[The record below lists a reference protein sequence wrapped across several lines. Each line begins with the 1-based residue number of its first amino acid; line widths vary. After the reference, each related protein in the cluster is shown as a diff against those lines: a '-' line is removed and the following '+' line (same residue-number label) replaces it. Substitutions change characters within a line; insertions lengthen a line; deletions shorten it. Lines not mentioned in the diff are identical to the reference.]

1 MEKEAYS
8 KSKDGLKEAAAK
20 PQVLWAAIAVLLI
33 AVVAMGVVMLQ
44 EEPQPEPQEDQ
55 VAALVN
61 GDPIMKD
68 ELFDLMYAQEGSEI
82 LEDLI
87 IRQLIIQEAGR
98 LGITVDESEIDEEI
112 DKVIEEGFMGS
123 EEDFLMLLEQF
134 GVAVESFREDA
145 RLNMLARKIAME
157 QADFTEEDGRE
168 FFEEYRYLFEQE
180 EEVEARHILVESET
194 EAEEVAGLLDEG
206 ENFENLASEYSTDQS
221 NKDDGGYLGFFGR
234 GDMVGPFEEMAFSM
248 DIGDISEPV
257 ETEFGYHIIEVLDR
271 TEREEV
277 TFEEV
282 SEQVMD
288 TLADEQVSIILNE
301 LVPELRDQAEIEYLL

>member
-8 KSKDGLKEAAAK
+8 KSKEGLKGAAAR

-44 EEPQPEPQEDQ
+44 QEPQEDQ

-68 ELFDLMYAQEGSEI
+68 ELFDLMYAQGGSEI

-98 LGITVDESEIDEEI
+98 LGITVAESELDEEI
-112 DKVIEEGFMGS
+112 DKVIEENFLGS
-123 EEDFLMLLEQF
+123 EEDFLKLLEQY

-145 RLNMLARKIAME
+145 RLNLLARKIAME
-157 QADFTEEDGRE
+157 QTDFTEEDGRE
-168 FFEEYRYLFEQE
+168 FFEEHRYLFEQE
-180 EEVEARHILVESET
+180 EEVEARHILVESEA
-194 EAEEVAGLLDEG
+194 EAEEVAGLLVEG

-234 GDMVGPFEEMAFSM
+234 GNMVEPFEEMAFSL

-271 TEREEV
+271 TEKEEV

>member
-1 MEKEAYS
+1 MEKDNNSDS
-8 KSKDGLKEAAAK
+8 KEGFKGAVHR
-20 PQVLWAAIAVLLI
+20 PQVLWATIAVLFI
-33 AVVAMGVVMLQ
+33 AVIVMGVMMLQ
-44 EEPQPEPQEDQ
+44 QESQQETKENQ

-68 ELFDLMYAQEGSEI
+68 ELFDLMYAQGGSEV

-98 LGITVDESEIDEEI
+98 LGITVDESELDEEI

-134 GVAVESFREDA
+134 GVAIESFREDA
-145 RLNMLARKIAME
+145 RLNLLARKIAME

-180 EEVEARHILVESET
+180 EEVEARHILVET
-194 EAEEVAGLLDEG
+194 EAEAEEIAGLLAEG
-206 ENFENLASEYSTDQS
+206 ESFEDLAAEYSTDQS
-221 NKDDGGYLGFFGR
+221 NKDDGGYLGFFSR
-234 GDMVGPFEEMAFSM
+234 GNMVEPFEEMAFSM
-248 DIGDISEPV
+248 EIGDISGPV

-271 TEREEV
+271 IEKEEV
-277 TFEEV
+277 SFEEV
-282 SEQVMD
+282 SEQVME
-288 TLADEQVSIILNE
+288 TLADEQVSRILNE
-301 LVPELRDQAEIEYLL
+301 LVPELREQAEIEYML